1 MKIIH
6 TSDWHIG
13 KIVNDRSMLADQEV
27 VFHQLIDEFKALEPD
42 LVIIAGDFYDRSLP
56 SRDSVRLA
64 NELIDRLMVELTCP
78 VAIIAGNHDAGER
91 IAYGA
96 RAYERQNVHLAGL
109 PQKVPQS
116 VELDGARVYLLPYA
130 DYQVIREL
138 YQDPTIDSLE
148 KAAAKQVQA
157 IKGQESFDPDQ
168 LNLIVYHGYV
178 TSSSLDEAGADLE
191 ESESERPLSIG
202 TTEYVPSR
210 VFQDFDYVALGHL
223 HGAQRVK
230 GEQVRYSGSP
240 LKYSKSEAHHHK
252 QYLEVDLTKE
262 SIQVTKHMIQPQHDV
277 RVIKTSFD
285 QALTGQSEDYIYFE
299 LTDQTPVHDG
309 MNRLRE
315 NYPNIMNLEYVNIG
329 QVSAQLEGKISKDK
343 LSRQVAD
350 PLELFADFYQETLG
364 QTLTEAQNQAVEA
377 AWLAAQKGQETD

>member
-1 MKIIH
+1 MKFIH

-27 VFHQLIDEFKALEPD
+27 VLHQLIDDFKAIGPD

-64 NELIDRLMVELTCP
+64 NDLIDRMMLELDCP

-96 RAYERQNVHLAGL
+96 RAYEQQNVHLAGL

-116 VELDGARVYLLPYA
+116 LDLPGARVYLLPYA

-157 IKGQESFDPDQ
+157 ITSQESFDPER

-178 TSSSLDEAGADLE
+178 TASSLEEAGADLE

-210 VFQDFDYVALGHL
+210 VFQDFDYLALGHL

-230 GEQVRYSGSP
+230 GENVRYSGSP

-262 SIQVTKHMIQPQHDV
+262 RIQVTKHMIQPLHDV
-277 RVIKTSFD
+277 RVITTSFD
-285 QALTGQSEDYIYFE
+285 QALAGESEDYIYFE

-315 NYPNIMNLEYVNIG
+315 NYPNIMNLEYLNIG
-329 QVSAQLEGKISKDK
+329 QVSAQLQGKMTKEK
-343 LSRQVAD
+343 LSRQVAN
-350 PLELFADFYQETLG
+350 PIELFSTFYQDMLG
-364 QTLTEAQNQAVEA
+364 QSLTKGQSQAVET
-377 AWLAAQKGQETD
+377 AWLEAQKESETD